1 MVRLRAVGESSCLEI
16 KSLTVSLMSFL
27 VGERKIFVDS
37 LAQNIVS
44 ASCRPASCLKRLVRQ
59 TATTAPTLSAGLM
72 TISLRFRS
80 VLSAA
85 HSSPVRLEY
94 LTDVLTRMSW
104 RHFLTKRSTEAN
116 WPAGGVQL
124 DFRHDSSCRVDQIY
138 LFCVQ
143 FGSELVRF
151 LQKVC
156 CQCRPM

>member
-1 MVRLRAVGESSCLEI
+1 MVRLRAVGGSSRLEI

-27 VGERKIFVDS
+27 VGERKIFVGFS
-37 LAQNIVS
+37 IEYSVGKLSTGFFFEKVGSPNGNHS
-44 ASCRPASCLKRLVRQ
+44 TGHLRLVWWQ
-59 TATTAPTLSAGLM
+59 YLCGFEL
-72 TISLRFRS
+72 S

-94 LTDVLTRMSW
+94 WTDVLIETLLLSFRMSW

-116 WPAGGVQL
+116 RPAARVQL
-124 DFRHDSSCRVDQIY
+124 DFYDSSCRVDQISR

-151 LQKVC
+151 L
-156 CQCRPM
+156 